1 MVDNEAL
8 LREDAA
14 SYALA
19 ERNNLRISKSCSAK
33 SERSAAVAS
42 STLFVSA
49 DRRAEDNSRKREAA
63 LANVPRGGAASGL
76 LPPMRMRWRI
86 VSLVSVAGGTAVG
99 GDLSDVMVG

>member
-42 STLFVSA
+42 STLFVSV
-49 DRRAEDNSRKREAA
+49 DCSRKREAA

-99 GDLSDVMVG
+99 GDLSDVMVD